1 LTARCCIAW
10 KLEWRAH
17 HAANYD
23 GLQDDAQRRVL
34 VDRCLGSA
42 DKERVR
48 YKSSMDQVWEYLDRA
63 YLRQDVFLHDLKGQC
78 PEIFTYSFFHQNTSP
93 GPMIHALKLFQI

>member
-1 LTARCCIAW
+1 MFDGQMLHRLVARVESPPC
-10 KLEWRAH
+10 
-17 HAANYD
+17 ANYD

-34 VDRCLGSA
+34 VDRCLRSA

-63 YLRQDVFLHDLKGQC
+63 YLRQDVFLHDIKGQC
-78 PEIFTYSFFHQNTSP
+78 HEIFYIQFFFIKTRLPAS
-93 GPMIHALKLFQI
+93 